1 VTSAGEQG
9 AGNVG
14 AVLATRD
21 LRKLLKGVLRSDADL
36 DAFALDYFPAVHE
49 RWTGGMDRV
58 QKVNV
63 LLVCVDPVEIQAA
76 LHQAWPEETDAF
88 LRSLAARP
96 AVDTAAPTID
106 LKSVAVAGGGG
117 AGARFVVPFLRHPG
131 FVGRE
136 EDLARVHAL
145 LQKGEAVGVRP
156 VAADGSSVRSKF
168 MRIG

>member
-106 LKSVAVAGGGG
+106 LKSVAV
-117 AGARFVVPFLRHPG
+117 PFLRHPG